1 MNILIT
7 NDDGYTALG
16 IHTLAKIMCQFGKV
30 TVIAPKKHQSGMSM
44 AVSLSQKV
52 MAYREL
58 PEEKIGT
65 WSYLDATPASCI
77 KYGFN
82 FPFLEEHPDIVVCG
96 INHGS
101 NAASATCYSG
111 TMGAAE
117 EASLNGVPA
126 IGVSV
131 DCSCEDADFSAVEVF
146 FPAIFKMLYD
156 NRPQKY
162 GLFYNVNFPNVP
174 ANMIKGIRVGYQ
186 GLGKWVREF
195 SNLDVTL
202 FPELE
207 KGESAYAMKGDFVDD
222 PQNTEYADH
231 HIIDNSFIA
240 IVPEKLDRTDY
251 DERQRLID
259 LDFNKDFNK

>member
-117 EASLNGVPA
+117 EAALNGVLS

-131 DCSCEDADFSAVEVF
+131 DCTSPDVDFSAVEIF

-156 NRPQKY
+156 NRINKY
-162 GLFYNVNFPNVP
+162 GIFYNVNFPNIP
-174 ANMIKGIRVGYQ
+174 AEMIMGIRIGYQ
-186 GLGKWVREF
+186 GKGIWVREF
-195 SNLDVTL
+195 REMDIAQ
-202 FPELE
+202 FPTLE
-207 KGESAYAMKGDFVDD
+207 KGEKAYGMKGDFIDNSL
-222 PQNTEYADH
+222 NTDEADH
-231 HIIDNSFIA
+231 HILGNRYIS
-240 IVPEKLDRTDY
+240 IVPEKIDRTDY
-251 DERQRLID
+251 EERQRLIN